1 MLQHHPSN
9 IRIRHVERRCANW
22 IRLQE
27 LFSHRK
33 SPVSACGNACESC
46 TEWVHTCQLSRFS
59 QEFPSFLLNLPVSQ
73 NAFWVIFGD
82 YSWTLSLITFPH
94 MQRFLGVSRFL
105 YSGGWHAGMW
115 MECDNL
121 YFTDCRSGVCR
132 QFFKIFVYVFGTF
145 IISLKKRN
153 MWGTDVSIDP
163 FSSCTVLMKCCFSNT
178 MWLDML

>member
-105 YSGGWHAGMW
+105 YSGGWQVCEWNVTISTSLTADLVFAGKFSKY
-115 MECDNL
+115 L
-121 YFTDCRSGVCR
+121 YMFLG
-132 QFFKIFVYVFGTF
+132 
-145 IISLKKRN
+145 L
-153 MWGTDVSIDP
+153 
-163 FSSCTVLMKCCFSNT
+163 L
-178 MWLDML
+178 LLH